1 MKVDKVRCPD
11 DRPHPESE
19 DNVNNLDELGVK
31 RHQAEL
37 ELGRIEREFAELLQ
51 RRTDVAALVEQK
63 RDEQRSFAMAVEMDG
78 GKDSRALT
86 KAVAA
91 HAEAQ
96 ARLAALAELLVVKQ
110 SEIDA
115 AKAKLTEAT
124 RNENVARHEAAVA
137 DALLEVEKIA
147 VEVKDS
153 FAGLAIA
160 QGRYLA
166 AHKALVDLDAE
177 VAAEAVQSVTTEA
190 LVGRLVAIG
199 AEPLRWSGDRFGS
212 ALVVP
217 AMALVEQHKQD
228 AA

>member
-1 MKVDKVRCPD
+1 MGTL
-11 DRPHPESE
+11 
-19 DNVNNLDELGVK
+19 NELEAARQK
-31 RHQAEL
+31 AEAEL
-37 ELGRIEREFAELLQ
+37 ARLQGEFADLLQ
-51 RRTDVAALVEQK
+51 RRSDVAALVEQRK
-63 RDEQRSFAMAVEMDG
+63 DEQRSFALAVETSG
-78 GKDSRALT
+78 GKESKSLT
-86 KAVAA
+86 RAVAA
-91 HAEAQ
+91 SAEAE
-96 ARLAALAELLVVKQ
+96 ARADALAELLVVKQ